1 MKTFLQYLGIIL
13 LLLGVVCLIVYK
25 YSVPENAL
33 LITAMALEFVGI
45 LCYII
50 VNKRSVVSTDLTEDI
65 FDILLILISQD
76 QLHTRFIDDLIARF

>member
-50 VNKRSVVSTDLTEDI
+50 FNKRLG
-65 FDILLILISQD
+65 
-76 QLHTRFIDDLIARF
+76 